1 MKITSN
7 GQIALPPEIG
17 ERLGFLPDTEIEFE
31 IFGDTLLLRKETTPK
46 RGEELVALIK
56 GTARTS
62 MTTDEIMA
70 MTRRETPMSHHHHH
84 HDTDPHGHH
93 HEGDTPGSMPLDQK
107 LLTLLDHW
115 QDHNADHAKTYTQ
128 WADRAEAKGMTE
140 VAGMLREVAEI
151 TIALNEKFDAAA
163 GMLQNRG
170 E

>member
-1 MKITSN
+1 
-7 GQIALPPEIG
+7 
-17 ERLGFLPDTEIEFE
+17 
-31 IFGDTLLLRKETTPK
+31 
-46 RGEELVALIK
+46 
-56 GTARTS
+56 
-62 MTTDEIMA
+62 
-70 MTRRETPMSHHHHH
+70 MSHHHHH

-93 HEGDTPGSMPLDQK
+93 HEGDTPGGMTLDQK

-128 WADRAEAKGMTE
+128 WAERAEAKGMTE

-163 GMLQNRG
+163 GLIRDRD